1 MNNET
6 IQGNLQI
13 LATGKIAKLLWDY
26 SIPAVVGMLV
36 MSLYNVID
44 RIFIGQGVGP
54 EAIAGLAITFPVM
67 NVSAALGVLIGA
79 GASAK
84 VSIMLGAKNQRGAE
98 TVLGNSFV
106 LILINAT
113 LYLTLFGIFLD
124 DILLL
129 FGASQTTL
137 PYARD
142 FMSYIMPGMLVMNIG
157 FTLNNV
163 MRSSG
168 YPVKAMTSM
177 FLGAGINLILD
188 PIFIFGF
195 GWGIKGA
202 AIATDI
208 AMSIFAARV
217 VYHFCH
223 KKTTLRFTRG
233 SYRLRSGIVWG

>member
-1 MNNET
+1 MNEKNV
-6 IQGNLQI
+6 QGNLQI
-13 LATGKIAKLLWDY
+13 LATGSIAKLLWDY
-26 SIPAVVGMLV
+26 SLPAVVGMLV

-54 EAIAGLAITFPVM
+54 DAIAGLAITFPVM

-79 GASAK
+79 GASAR

-98 TVLGNSFV
+98 MVLGNSFV

-113 LYLTLFGIFLD
+113 LYLTAFGIYLD
-124 DILLL
+124 DILRL
-129 FGASQTTL
+129 FGASAATL

-142 FMSYIMPGMLVMNIG
+142 FMTCIMPGMLVMNIG

-202 AIATDI
+202 AIAT
-208 AMSIFAARV
+208 
-217 VYHFCH
+217 CP
-223 KKTTLRFTRG
+223 
-233 SYRLRSGIVWG
+233 